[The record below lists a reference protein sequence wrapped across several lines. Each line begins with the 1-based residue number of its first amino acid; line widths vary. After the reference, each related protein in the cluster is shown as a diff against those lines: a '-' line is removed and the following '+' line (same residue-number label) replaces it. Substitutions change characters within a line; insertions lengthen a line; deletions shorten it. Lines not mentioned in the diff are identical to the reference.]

1 MYSVGVLPKSQSQ
14 SQSSVSKLCKFHIRP
29 GGCTNSNCKFD
40 HPTAEAMSRT
50 PCHYKDGCCP
60 YASCPFEH
68 VQPQAQ
74 AMSPGL
80 QQQLQYPHMAQ
91 PQAQARSPGSLQQ
104 LQYPHMVQHQAQA
117 MSPGLQQQLQYPHMV
132 QYQAQAMS
140 PGLQHQMHLLQYPYM
155 AQPQAQD
162 RSPGLQHQMHLLQ
175 YPHMA
180 QAQARSPG
188 PQYPHMAQPQAQAM
202 SPSQPQAQTREPVSE
217 KLRRTLPDSEFTDL
231 FAVIKAVGQ
240 HVLPIGEMLERRIPG
255 ERVTLLVP
263 SSVSLLQHLTD
274 GKFRSNAI
282 AIVREFNQDAYIHF
296 PMNAEK
302 TANKQVLHNGE
313 WCVELSIVRNTPKDP
328 PR

>member
-68 VQPQAQ
+68 VQ
-74 AMSPGL
+74 
-80 QQQLQYPHMAQ
+80 Y
-91 PQAQARSPGSLQQ
+91 QAQARSPGSLQQ